1 MEITPAAQLPAP
13 ADRIEA
19 AADYLLDRQERGEL
33 DGLSN
38 GEITSSPSTRPPGNC
53 SSRRLPARST
63 PPRLPLSP
71 AESGPAHHRAGP
83 LS

>member
-33 DGLSN
+33 DGLTTA
-38 GEITSSPSTRPPGNC
+38 EITLT
-53 SSRRLPARST
+53 LDEAAWE
-63 PPRLPLSP
+63 L
-71 AESGPAHHRAGP
+71 EQAGYP
-83 LS
+83 QADIDAASASL